1 MVGYAM
7 VGYENFHDLFKLKT
21 YNKNILLSCLPILT
35 FCFNEFE
42 FDADKILT
50 HIILIKQVK

>member
-1 MVGYAM
+1 M
-7 VGYENFHDLFKLKT
+7 VGYENFHDLFKLKI

-50 HIILIKQVK
+50 HIILIKQVN